1 MLHKLANNLNEMQT
15 KEAQKSYRLKCY
27 EVTQKQLN
35 KPLLKY
41 IKVY

>member
-1 MLHKLANNLNEMQT
+1 MLHKLAHNLNEMQT

-27 EVTQKQLN
+27 EITQKQLN

-41 IKVY
+41 IKV